1 MINLEFS
8 LKNNKLPGMV
18 ESPRKEDKD
27 SSTPSTLDRPLS
39 SVLPVSPPPI
49 PKRLIKTALHQAVLD
64 GRLHQVRLLV
74 IKHGVNVDVKDVYGR
89 TPLMLTSMVD
99 EEAGAKMARIL
110 INSGASLNLRDN
122 MGRSALSL
130 ACMHGREL
138 IVDEILAGDI
148 LNINEQDNDGST
160 PLHHAATSGNPNIVH
175 LLVDFFVKFGLDV
188 DTRNNLGYTA
198 LLLACRNGHFVS
210 AYYLLSKGCASPS
223 LRDGETYL
231 NAAEW
236 TQKSSRNTQL
246 SFRRLLTTSSAPAF
260 SRESTMYQRA
270 FTPICKHTSRQNT
283 LYLSWPREDLAL
295 QRSET
300 FIDGKDARQLV
311 MKLISDQEEQSRPV
325 STKSIR
331 TRPHPP
337 TAKLLALSRNRRTRS
352 ALPTDMTTLFK
363 IYSDQYQPDWRRE
376 RTSIALLT
384 PKDSK
389 IPAIIRTPSDV
400 QPMTEIAN

>member
-1 MINLEFS
+1 MCFISFQ
-8 LKNNKLPGMV
+8 
-18 ESPRKEDKD
+18 
-27 SSTPSTLDRPLS
+27 LS

-74 IKHGVNVDVKDVYGR
+74 SKHGVNVDVKDVYGR

-99 EEAGAKMARIL
+99 EETGARMARIL

-130 ACMHGREL
+130 ACLHGREMM
-138 IVDEILAGDI
+138 VNEILAGDI

-160 PLHHAATSGNPNIVH
+160 PLHHAATSGNPNIVK
-175 LLVDFFVKFGLDV
+175 LLVEFFVKFGLDV

-210 AYYLLSKGCASPS
+210 AYHLLTIGGASPS

-231 NAAEW
+231 NASEW
-236 TQKSSRNTQL
+236 TQKCTRHSQM
-246 SFRRLLTTSSAPAF
+246 SFRRFLTSTSASTF

-270 FTPICKHTSRQNT
+270 ITPICKHTSRQNT
-283 LYLSWPREDLAL
+283 LYLSWPRDDLAL

-300 FIDGKDARQLV
+300 FLDGKDARQLV
-311 MKLISDQEEQSRPV
+311 MKEISNQEAQSRPL

-331 TRPHPP
+331 TKPNPP

-352 ALPTDMTTLFK
+352 ALPTDMTALFK

-376 RTSIALLT
+376 RASIALLK
-384 PKDSK
+384 PKDSR
-389 IPAIIRTPSDV
+389 IPAIIKTHPDAQNMTDV
-400 QPMTEIAN
+400 AN